1 MQFVEYAPKY
11 LCSAD
16 PDFSSSFSCV
26 SNANKDTT
34 GKYNWCNQNEE
45 GITIYHKVDPNDDL
59 SLKNWITDL
68 DLACSR
74 QGFTG
79 PIALLG
85 SL

>member
-11 LCSAD
+11 LCSYVPD
-16 PDFSSSFSCV
+16 DFSFSFSCV

-34 GKYNWCNQNEE
+34 GKYNWCNQNEA
-45 GITIYHKVDPNDDL
+45 GIKVYHIIDPNDIL

-74 QGFTG
+74 
-79 PIALLG
+79 
-85 SL
+85 